1 MPCEHKKP
9 RLDHMRNDNVLYPIS
24 DCVKTF
30 LSEEVLKNHML
41 LNNHSYSLTGLDQ
54 VKQI

>member
-1 MPCEHKKP
+1 
-9 RLDHMRNDNVLYPIS
+9 MRNDNVLYPIS